1 MMFSEKLIRLRRE
14 RGLSQEQLADQ
25 LGVTRQSVSK
35 WESGAAM
42 PELVKL
48 ISLSE
53 MFDVTLDYL
62 VKDAVEERGS
72 SRQEPSRTDTAR
84 LERKLDDLSRSYR
97 SSFGPVFAYTSR
109 LRLFGVPLLC
119 VRFGRERNPTPRTT
133 AVGIVAVGNFAL
145 GVVSLG
151 LISAGL
157 FSLGMIS
164 FGLLAL
170 GVVAVG
176 GGALGVT
183 AVGVYAAGVSACALK
198 IAVGVAAASA
208 DTAVGKEANAVH
220 TLLWGSGLTREEVEA
235 FLLAHHD
242 GLWRPLVRLLSFFG
256 AHIQ

>member
-1 MMFSEKLIRLRRE
+1 MMFSEKLIQLRRE

-48 ISLSE
+48 VSLSE

-72 SRQEPSRTDTAR
+72 SQQEPSGPDTAR

-97 SSFGPVFAYTSR
+97 SSFGPVFSYTSR
-109 LRLFGVPLLC
+109 LRLFGLPLLC

-157 FSLGMIS
+157 FSPGDDFLRP
-164 FGLLAL
+164 FGPGCGGRGRRSPGGDGCGRVRRRRVRLCPEDRRGRGGRLRGHGGGQGGQCCPHA
-170 GVVAVG
+170 AVG
-176 GGALGVT
+176 QRADEGRGG
-183 AVGVYAAGVSACALK
+183 
-198 IAVGVAAASA
+198 
-208 DTAVGKEANAVH
+208 
-220 TLLWGSGLTREEVEA
+220 GLSPWPIMG
-235 FLLAHHD
+235 D
-242 GLWRPLVRLLSFFG
+242 CGGRLCGF
-256 AHIQ
+256 

>member
-1 MMFSEKLIRLRRE
+1 MGQSVHHLHLSLIHI
-14 RGLSQEQLADQ
+14 LADQ

-109 LRLFGVPLLC
+109 LRLFGVPLL
-119 VRFGRERNPTPRTT
+119 
-133 AVGIVAVGNFAL
+133 
-145 GVVSLG
+145 
-151 LISAGL
+151 
-157 FSLGMIS
+157 
-164 FGLLAL
+164 
-170 GVVAVG
+170 
-176 GGALGVT
+176 
-183 AVGVYAAGVSACALK
+183 
-198 IAVGVAAASA
+198 
-208 DTAVGKEANAVH
+208 
-220 TLLWGSGLTREEVEA
+220 
-235 FLLAHHD
+235 
-242 GLWRPLVRLLSFFG
+242 
-256 AHIQ
+256 